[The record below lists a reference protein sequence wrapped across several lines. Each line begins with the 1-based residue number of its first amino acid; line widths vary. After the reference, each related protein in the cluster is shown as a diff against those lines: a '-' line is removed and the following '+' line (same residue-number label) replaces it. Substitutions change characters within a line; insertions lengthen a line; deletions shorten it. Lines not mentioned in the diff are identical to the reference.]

1 MSIRTNQN
9 LDAYQF
15 TVRPL
20 SKEEGGGYLV
30 EYPDIPGCM
39 SDGETIEEAIANGKE
54 ALRDCVAVF
63 QESGRKVPKPGI
75 EAAQWRQR
83 LPRTL
88 YSKLKEALT
97 VFQLDDLENNRF
109 QVQRL
114 GHGEQNGMILRL
126 RSAFQDAQCAAAIE
140 RGISHY
146 FEQQGFADVMRTGA
160 GHENSAWTQQ
170 TQGAQVDLFIA
181 AYGCFNLLT

>member
-1 MSIRTNQN
+1 MRIRANRN

-20 SKEEGGGYLV
+20 SREEGGGYLV

-39 SDGETIEEAIANGKE
+39 SDGETIEEAIANGRE

-63 QESGRKVPKPGI
+63 QESRRKIPKPGI

-88 YSKLKEALT
+88 YSKLTAQAENEGVSINSFVTAIIAEAIGSR
-97 VFQLDDLENNRF
+97 QAN
-109 QVQRL
+109 Q
-114 GHGEQNGMILRL
+114 GKLR
-126 RSAFQDAQCAAAIE
+126 
-140 RGISHY
+140 
-146 FEQQGFADVMRTGA
+146 
-160 GHENSAWTQQ
+160 
-170 TQGAQVDLFIA
+170 
-181 AYGCFNLLT
+181 

>member
-1 MSIRTNQN
+1 MSRRTNLC

-20 SKEEGGGYLV
+20 SKEEGGGYLL

-39 SDGETIEEAIANGKE
+39 SDGETVEEAIANGRE

-63 QESGRKVPKPGI
+63 RESGRKVPKPGI

-88 YSKLKEALT
+88 YSKLTAQAQNEGVSINSFVTAIIAEA
-97 VFQLDDLENNRF
+97 
-109 QVQRL
+109 
-114 GHGEQNGMILRL
+114 I
-126 RSAFQDAQCAAAIE
+126 
-140 RGISHY
+140 
-146 FEQQGFADVMRTGA
+146 GA
-160 GHENSAWTQQ
+160 RQAHSKKHR
-170 TQGAQVDLFIA
+170 
-181 AYGCFNLLT
+181 

>member
-1 MSIRTNQN
+1 MRVKVNRS

-39 SDGETIEEAIANGKE
+39 SDGETVEEAIANGRE
-54 ALRDCVAVF
+54 ALRDCVAVL

-75 EAAQWRQR
+75 DAAQWRQR

-88 YSKLKEALT
+88 YSKLTVQAENEGVSINSFVTAIIAEAIGARQAHT
-97 VFQLDDLENNRF
+97 EK
-109 QVQRL
+109 
-114 GHGEQNGMILRL
+114 LR
-126 RSAFQDAQCAAAIE
+126 
-140 RGISHY
+140 
-146 FEQQGFADVMRTGA
+146 
-160 GHENSAWTQQ
+160 
-170 TQGAQVDLFIA
+170 
-181 AYGCFNLLT
+181 

>member
-1 MSIRTNQN
+1 MRTKTNRS

-39 SDGETIEEAIANGKE
+39 SDGETIVEAIANGRE

-63 QESGRKVPKPGI
+63 QESGRKVLKPGI
-75 EAAQWRQR
+75 DAAQWRQR

-88 YSKLKEALT
+88 YSKLTVQAENEGVSINSFVTSIIAEAI
-97 VFQLDDLENNRF
+97 
-109 QVQRL
+109 
-114 GHGEQNGMILRL
+114 GA
-126 RSAFQDAQCAAAIE
+126 RSAPKE
-140 RGISHY
+140 TR
-146 FEQQGFADVMRTGA
+146 R
-160 GHENSAWTQQ
+160 
-170 TQGAQVDLFIA
+170 
-181 AYGCFNLLT
+181 